1 MEKNEIDRLITESLS
16 REEAEFY
23 RSLDE
28 EGLSGK
34 VRSLYTG
41 KMGWMAVVTAIVNVA
56 AAAISVYCLIM
67 IFTLPETVDIIRYLS
82 VLIIAWSF
90 GCMVKLWQWMQ
101 MDKDSIIREMKRL
114 EFQVAIL
121 SEKRSD
127 K

>member
-16 REEAEFY
+16 QEEAEFY

-41 KMGWMAVVTAIVNVA
+41 KMGWMAVATAIVNVA

-67 IFTLPETVDIIRYLS
+67 IFTLPETVHIIRYLS

>member
-41 KMGWMAVVTAIVNVA
+41 KMGWMAVATAIVNVA

>member
-41 KMGWMAVVTAIVNVA
+41 KMGWVAVATAIVNVA